1 MKRKVTTVFITS
13 VTILFGV
20 YFVLSASAGERGMG
34 YGEHGMRGDGKMH
47 EMMMHEGA
55 PMWRHL
61 AALGLDEKQKAEAK
75 EIRNRV
81 MKETIRKR
89 ADERIAGIELRE
101 LLDKDPVDMK
111 TVETKLKQIESLRTD
126 IRLLHIQAMEEVKA
140 KLTPEQKK
148 KFKDLCDREPMM
160 GGRGKKGGKMHGTK
174 RMPPPPGVEK
184 EEKK

>member
-1 MKRKVTTVFITS
+1 MKRKLSIVFFAS
-13 VTILFGV
+13 LVMLFGA
-20 YFVLSASAGERGMG
+20 YFAQAAGDGERGMRHG
-34 YGEHGMRGDGKMH
+34 DCGMRGDGRMH
-47 EMMMHEGA
+47 EMMMHEDA

-61 AALGLDEKQKAEAK
+61 TALGLDEKQKAEVK

-81 MKETIRKR
+81 MKETTRKR
-89 ADERIAGIELRE
+89 ADERIAGIELGE

-111 TVETKLKQIESLRTD
+111 TVETKLKQVEALRTD
-126 IRLLHIQAMEEVKA
+126 IRLSHIQAMEEVKA

-174 RMPPPPGVEK
+174 RMPPPPGAEK

>member
-1 MKRKVTTVFITS
+1 MKGKLS
-13 VTILFGV
+13 ILFIVSLITLFGA
-20 YFVLSASAGERGMG
+20 YFAQAANAGERGMRHG
-34 YGEHGMRGDGKMH
+34 DCGMRGDGRMH
-47 EMMMHEGA
+47 EMMHENA

-61 AALGLDEKQKAEAK
+61 TALGLDEKQKAEVK

-81 MKETIRKR
+81 MKETTRKR

-126 IRLLHIQAMEEVKA
+126 IRLSHIQAMEEVKA

-148 KFKDLCDREPMM
+148 KFNDLCDREPMM
-160 GGRGKKGGKMHGTK
+160 GGRAKKGGKMHGAK
-174 RMPPPPGVEK
+174 RMPPPAGAEK
-184 EEKK
+184 AEK